1 MNNEIFVKLNYK
13 NIGELKSFV
22 YDRAT
27 GGNRNNDKYVMCAGK
42 CDKDGWSIVFKAKT
56 LSEAEELVSRNK
68 RRRENII
75 KTQMASV
82 EQDVQQLLL
91 RLIMDIPLLYM
102 KVHRI
107 LADKSG

>member
-75 KTQMASV
+75 KTQMASG
-82 EQDVQQLLL
+82 EQVYLPSW
-91 RLIMDIPLLYM
+91 M
-102 KVHRI
+102 
-107 LADKSG
+107 

>member
-68 RRRENII
+68 RKRNQIMQ
-75 KTQMASV
+75 TQMAESNRV
-82 EQDVQQLLL
+82 SLPSW
-91 RLIMDIPLLYM
+91 M
-102 KVHRI
+102 
-107 LADKSG
+107 

>member
-42 CDKDGWSIVFKAKT
+42 CDKDGLSIVFKAKT
-56 LSEAEELVSRNK
+56 LS
-68 RRRENII
+68 
-75 KTQMASV
+75 
-82 EQDVQQLLL
+82 
-91 RLIMDIPLLYM
+91 
-102 KVHRI
+102 
-107 LADKSG
+107 